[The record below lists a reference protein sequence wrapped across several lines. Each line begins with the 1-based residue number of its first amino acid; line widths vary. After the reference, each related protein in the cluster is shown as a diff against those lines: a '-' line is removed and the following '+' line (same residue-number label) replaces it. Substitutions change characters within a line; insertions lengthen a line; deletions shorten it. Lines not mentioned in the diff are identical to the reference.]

1 MSSDFLY
8 SNYMRYKAD
17 TDAVATWLLD
27 TAMGRCYTIPHSF
40 DSVEPAIKGPRL
52 KGKARTLARASHQA
66 TDVHEKLIARAY
78 HIEINDFIC
87 LAEFISKVNK
97 PRVKVPQSFV
107 LQLRQAIKTRKSHQ
121 VGYESRAS
129 VASGVGGQFDESR
142 SSVT

>member
-1 MSSDFLY
+1 
-8 SNYMRYKAD
+8 
-17 TDAVATWLLD
+17 
-27 TAMGRCYTIPHSF
+27 MGRGYTIPHSF
-40 DSVEPAIKGPRL
+40 DNVEPAIKGPRL

-107 LQLRQAIKTRKSHQ
+107 LQLRQAIKTRKSHHRVREQ
-121 VGYESRAS
+121 MWREPRVSGFRLRARTFHTN
-129 VASGVGGQFDESR
+129 SGVGDGDIAPHYAKVHTWSQGVR
-142 SSVT
+142 H